1 MSDTLTRIP
10 VGGVARRRAK
20 AIRNRQATFDAD
32 VRRAFEN
39 NTFPVLA
46 IASAGCSCGWKQWLM
61 PGATADDWADYHQ
74 VGDDHAY
81 MHDLEDAV

>member
-1 MSDTLTRIP
+1 MSDTVTHIP

-39 NTFPVLA
+39 NTFPVFA
-46 IASAGCSCGWKQWLM
+46 IASGGCSCGSKQWLM
-61 PGATADDWADYHQ
+61 PGATDDDWADYYQ
-74 VGDDHAY
+74 ADDDHAY